1 MKKPSYSEINEFKNY
16 LVSHGYETDR
26 DRTRFTRKGDGVT
39 LELWISG
46 CTDGSFKALNAR
58 ITLNFMNSWHNTG
71 SFYTHV
77 DFLPCKALSHSY
89 VVMCE
94 LEHRKVELDVESFF
108 SHTRNMV
115 IERDKEVKEIN
126 KAALEAK

>member
-1 MKKPSYSEINEFKNY
+1 MKKPTYAEINEFKNY
-16 LVSHGYETDR
+16 LESHGYETDR

-58 ITLNFMNSWHNTG
+58 IELTFMNCWHNTG
-71 SFYTHV
+71 SFYTHI

-89 VVMCE
+89 VTMCE
-94 LEHRKVELDVESFF
+94 LERREIELEVESFF
-108 SHTRNMV
+108 NHTNNKVRKH
-115 IERDKEVKEIN
+115 DKEIKDIN